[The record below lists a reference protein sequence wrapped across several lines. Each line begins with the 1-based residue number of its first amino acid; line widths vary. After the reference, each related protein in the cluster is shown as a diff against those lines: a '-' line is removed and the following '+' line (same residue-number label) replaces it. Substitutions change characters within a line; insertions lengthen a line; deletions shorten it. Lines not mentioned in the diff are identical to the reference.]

1 MSTVKANTVPKM
13 SALKTNAFT
22 IYFVEATGTELHDQG
37 RICGSLDVPL
47 SDKGERQAAETA
59 KEYADLEIDK
69 IYVANCLFA
78 RQTAEAIAEKHR
90 IRIKTIESWQNADHG
105 LWHGKSV
112 EELKETLPK
121 FYRQW
126 KESPV
131 SIAPPEGETY
141 AEVAK
146 RCKPRVEKIKA
157 KLTHGSVMIVAPQPL
172 LDILEGLF

>member
-1 MSTVKANTVPKM
+1 MSTVKANSVPKK
-13 SALKTNAFT
+13 SVLKTNDIT
-22 IYFVEATGTELHDQG
+22 VHFVEATGTELHDQG

-47 SDKGERQAAETA
+47 SAKGQRQAAELA
-59 KEYADLEIDK
+59 EAYSDFSIDK

-78 RQTAEAIAEKHR
+78 RQTAELIGKKHR
-90 IRIKTIESWQNADHG
+90 VKIKTIDAWQNADHG

-126 KESPV
+126 QDSPESV
-131 SIAPPEGETY
+131 APPEGETF
-141 AEVAK
+141 AEVAQ
-146 RCKPRVEKIKA
+146 RCKARVEKIKTKHTEGA
-157 KLTHGSVMIVAPQPL
+157 VLIVAPQPL